1 MAKNIIYETLN
12 KNGVY
17 SCGNIGISTSEWYD
31 LLLDN
36 GAQQYIDALLCFL
49 REPEH
54 TGSCATVS
62 SKNGNTA
69 QHYNSKITNFCKW
82 TQKKLN
88 KFTVKG
94 IDGKDAYWCIAMIK
108 GWESKQGFQ
117 WQMRDELVKALQ
129 NYLMH
134 GLIQEYKTK
143 EPFNGKD
150 EEYKWALLDEA
161 EGKDIYG
168 IIKCL
173 RGKNVVYN
181 EQVDG
186 IFKKLWE
193 TKPKELTACINNL
206 LDETRAVIPRIEDF
220 RDEMREICPG
230 DWKACAND
238 ERTASAI
245 LTCRYPNDYT
255 FYKSEVYQ
263 VICRYFGF
271 EYRDAFLKFEHFTD
285 IINGFVADFGEEIQQ
300 TMLPQINK
308 FKNKPLNLAV
318 QTLFWCM
325 KEEMK
330 ASMKKS
336 QYDINS
342 QETMQKKKYQEY
354 IDLLEENKNL
364 ILTGAP
370 GTGKTFMAKAIAEEM
385 GAEVGFVQFHPS
397 YDYTDFVEGLRP
409 ISKNGSVGFK
419 LCDGVFKSFCKE
431 AIMDNNDSKKIVLMR
446 SQPIKE
452 TGFDNIY
459 KSIVDDIKNGKL
471 RTYNTAHKV
480 QQLDVKDNRI
490 VFRAGS
496 EHPRTEKEENIK
508 LMYNHLARNN
518 VFDISQYEKD
528 DFWSLIS
535 KLTNGRTKTIDY
547 MEYSWVLQELLRR
560 TTKLETFETPV
571 INHPDVVMSNDAIA
585 IVNGDRNEPHKFVFI
600 IDEINR
606 GEISKI
612 FGELFFSIDPG
623 YRGEKGRVC
632 TQYQNMIEEGDAF
645 KKGFF
650 VPENVYIIGTMNNI
664 DRSVESMDF
673 AMRRR
678 FTWKEVTPSDTEYML
693 DTLGCAKE
701 AKATMHRLNKAIDK
715 TEGLGAAY
723 MIGPAYFL
731 KLGENGCDFVKLWK
745 MSIEP
750 LLKEYLRG
758 FRKSSEILNKFSCA
772 YFNKNNESR
781 TDIPELIDE
790 D

>member
-36 GAQQYIDALLCFL
+36 GAQQYIDTLLCFL

-134 GLIQEYKTK
+134 ELIQEYKTK

-220 RDEMREICPG
+220 RDEMREICPS

-300 TMLPQINK
+300 TMLPKINK

-330 ASMKKS
+330 ASMKKF

-342 QETMQKKKYQEY
+342 QETMQKKEYQEY

-409 ISKNGSVGFK
+409 ESNSMTFK
-419 LCDGVFKSFCKE
+419 RRDGVFKEFCEKAKNE
-431 AIMDNNDSKKIVLMR
+431 LDEFFKKPYNGIAQDLLA
-446 SQPIKE
+446 
-452 TGFDNIY
+452 
-459 KSIVDDIKNGKL
+459 GKL
-471 RTYNTAHKV
+471 NFDTEKFKYIVKK
-480 QQLDVKDNRI
+480 LDNGYKIKLNDIDAKTENDQKKGLNDEKIRI
-490 VFRAGS
+490 VFEYFKS
-496 EHPRTEKEENIK
+496 HPEDWPSKATKDGFN
-508 LMYNHLARNN
+508 
-518 VFDISQYEKD
+518 DIVAKSDVEGKYIE
-528 DFWSLIS
+528 FY
-535 KLTNGRTKTIDY
+535 TKPII
-547 MEYSWVLQELLRR
+547 EELLRR
-560 TTKLETFETPV
+560 VKKVDIP
-571 INHPDVVMSNDAIA
+571 
-585 IVNGDRNEPHKFVFI
+585 KFVFI

-650 VPENVYIIGTMNNI
+650 VPENVYIIGTMNDI

-678 FTWKEVTPSDTEYML
+678 FTWKEITPSDTEYML

-701 AKATMHRLNKAIDK
+701 AKATMHRLNKAIEE

-745 MSIEP
+745 MNIEP

-758 FRKSSEILNKFSCA
+758 FRKPGEILNQFSKA
-772 YFNKNNESR
+772 YFNKNKESR

>member
-1 MAKNIIYETLN
+1 MAKGVIYKTIN
-12 KNGVY
+12 NDGVY
-17 SCGNIGISTSEWYD
+17 SCGNIRISTSEWYD
-31 LLLDN
+31 LLLDK

-54 TGSCATVS
+54 TGSCAIVS

-69 QHYNSKITNFCKW
+69 QYYNSKITNFCKW
-82 TQKKLN
+82 IQKKLN
-88 KFTVKG
+88 KFSVKG
-94 IDGKDAYWCIAMIK
+94 TDGKDTYWCIAMIK
-108 GWESKQGFQ
+108 GWESDQGFQ

-134 GLIQEYKTK
+134 DLIQVYKTK
-143 EPFNGKD
+143 EPFNGKE
-150 EEYKWALLDEA
+150 EEYKWALLDEV

-173 RGKNVVYN
+173 RGKNIVYN

-186 IFKKLWE
+186 IFKTLWE
-193 TKPKELTACINNL
+193 TKPEELTACINNL
-206 LDETRAVIPRIEDF
+206 LDETRALIPRIEDY
-220 RDEMREICPG
+220 RDGMREICSSE
-230 DWKACAND
+230 WKACAND
-238 ERTASAI
+238 ERAASAI

-263 VICRYFGF
+263 VICKYFGF
-271 EYRDAFLKFEHFTD
+271 EYRNAFLKFEHFIE

-300 TMLPQINK
+300 IMLPQIGK
-308 FKNKPLNLAV
+308 YKNKPLNLAV

-330 ASMKKS
+330 AAMRNSALQS
-336 QYDINS
+336 INDSTS
-342 QETMQKKKYQEY
+342 QETMRKNKYQEY

-385 GAEVGFVQFHPS
+385 GAEVKFVQFHPS

-409 ISKNGSVGFK
+409 MTEEKGSIGFK
-419 LCDGVFKSFCKE
+419 RTNGLFKDFCKD
-431 AIMDNNDSKKIVLMR
+431 AICKSIPPTKKEIEIALKQFKKELSKKEG
-446 SQPIKE
+446 IKIR
-452 TGFDNIY
+452 GIY
-459 KSIVDDIKNGKL
+459 VNSEEEGAIYTMHNSTCYVISDEGIL
-471 RTYNTAHKV
+471 EYI
-480 QQLDVKDNRI
+480 LDKDNC
-490 VFRAGS
+490 
-496 EHPRTEKEENIK
+496 
-508 LMYNHLARNN
+508 LYNAWTKAVGDYIIDNFYFPLERN
-518 VFDISQYEKD
+518 DKD
-528 DFWSLIS
+528 
-535 KLTNGRTKTIDY
+535 TKKY
-547 MEYSWVLQELLRR
+547 
-560 TTKLETFETPV
+560 
-571 INHPDVVMSNDAIA
+571 
-585 IVNGDRNEPHKFVFI
+585 VFI

-623 YRGEKGRVC
+623 YRGKKGKVQ
-632 TQYQNMIEEGDAF
+632 TQYQNMIEDGDLF
-645 KKGFF
+645 KKGFY
-650 VPENVYIIGTMNNI
+650 VPENVYIIGTMNDI

-678 FTWKEVTPSDTEYML
+678 FTWKEVTPSDIEYML
-693 DTLGCAKE
+693 DILDCAEK
-701 AKATMHRLNKAIDK
+701 AKPTMNRLNKAIEK

-731 KLGENGCDFVKLWK
+731 KLGENGGDFSKLWK
-745 MSIEP
+745 MNIEP

-758 FRKSSEILNKFSCA
+758 FRKSGEILNKFCNA
-772 YFNKNNESR
+772 YFDKKKESR